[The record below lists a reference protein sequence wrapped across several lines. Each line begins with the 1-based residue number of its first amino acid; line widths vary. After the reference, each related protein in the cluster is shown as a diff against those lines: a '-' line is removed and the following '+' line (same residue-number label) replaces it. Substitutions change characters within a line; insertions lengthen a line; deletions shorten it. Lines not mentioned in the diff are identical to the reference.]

1 MAAAPRGNLTQ
12 WDPVMARLIGLAIL
26 AASCAAAA
34 GAHAVETGSIPQ
46 GQDLARGACSECH
59 AVENNDAFSPMFP
72 APAFRDVAETSG
84 MTATALSVA
93 LRTLH
98 RDMPAFILKPDEIN
112 DLTAYIL
119 SLARKP

>member
-1 MAAAPRGNLTQ
+1 MIRPRC
-12 WDPVMARLIGLAIL
+12 RRLAIL
-26 AASCAAAA
+26 AALCTAAAS
-34 GAHAVETGSIPQ
+34 AHAVETGSIPQ
-46 GQDLARGACSECH
+46 GQDLARAACSECH
-59 AVENNDAFSPMFP
+59 AVENDDAFSPMFP

-84 MTATALSVA
+84 MTAMALSVA
-93 LRTLH
+93 LRTVH

>member
-1 MAAAPRGNLTQ
+1 
-12 WDPVMARLIGLAIL
+12 
-26 AASCAAAA
+26 
-34 GAHAVETGSIPQ
+34 
-46 GQDLARGACSECH
+46 
-59 AVENNDAFSPMFP
+59 
-72 APAFRDVAETSG
+72 

-93 LRTLH
+93 LRTVH

>member
-1 MAAAPRGNLTQ
+1 
-12 WDPVMARLIGLAIL
+12 MARLIGLAIL
-26 AASCAAAA
+26 AALCATAS
-34 GAHAVETGSIPQ
+34 GVRAVETGSMPQ
-46 GQDLARGACSECH
+46 GHDLARAACSECH
-59 AVENNDAFSPMFP
+59 AVENDDAFSPMFP
-72 APAFRDVAETSG
+72 APTFRHVAQTPG

-98 RDMPAFILKPDEIN
+98 RDMPDFILKPDEID